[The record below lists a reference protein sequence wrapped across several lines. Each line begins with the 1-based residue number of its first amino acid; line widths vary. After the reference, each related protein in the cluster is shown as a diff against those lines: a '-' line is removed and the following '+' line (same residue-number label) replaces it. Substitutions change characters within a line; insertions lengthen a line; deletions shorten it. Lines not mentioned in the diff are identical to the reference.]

1 VNKTV
6 ERKLE
11 NAPGIYMTRTTCPYC
26 AVQCS
31 FDIVHDDHAALEMR
45 PTPECPVAHG
55 SVCKKGL
62 SALEVVNHAERLT
75 TPLVR
80 KNGILEPAS
89 WDEALERVVRGMQE
103 TRAKYGPNAYGVFG
117 GGSLTNEVVYLLGKL
132 ARVGLKTANIDYN
145 GRFCMSSAAAAT
157 REVYGLDR
165 GLPFPVEHLERAKC
179 IVLWGANLAET
190 LPPLS
195 QYISRAR
202 KNGAAVI
209 VIDPRAA
216 RTSFLATHIVQ
227 VQPGGDLALA
237 LALQNVIFESS
248 LERRE
253 FLENRTDG
261 WREVADSVSEFT
273 PEWAAERTGLEA
285 KQIRD
290 IARVIA
296 RRGLEEGGPI
306 PEGVVI
312 LSGRGP
318 EQQARGVDTVRAMI
332 HLALSVGGIYAPLT
346 GQGNGQGGREHGQ
359 KADQLPGYRSITDA
373 RDRLEVAHVWGIS
386 PDDLPG
392 KGLSAQELLEACSS
406 SVRGLLVLGSNPVV
420 SAPNALEI
428 TRKLEALDHLVVIDF
443 LPSETA
449 QLADVVLPGSMWLE
463 SDGTMTNFE
472 GRVLRRRKVTNPP
485 GQAWM
490 DWRILCDLGARL
502 GHPEKFA
509 YSGVESV
516 FNELA
521 RITKGAP
528 ADYSGITYKKL
539 GTKGV
544 FWPCPDL
551 KHLGLEYGGT
561 PEPFKIGFHHDDGR
575 AHLRPIAYRESL
587 EEPDLDYP
595 VRLTTGRHADQYQ
608 SGVQT
613 RRVPSLTRKV
623 THAEV
628 QIHPDLAAQYGF
640 EEDAEITLETRRG
653 SAQFTVTLNP
663 RIRQDTVFVPFH
675 WPGAGRA
682 NVLTNAALDP
692 VSRMPEFKVAA
703 VRLEKTPSSTQ
714 IKNTVQDGV
723 PVLEPALMSATH
735 ADQNAHSSLELVSSH
750 R

>member
-1 VNKTV
+1 MFLGLHPGRCFLNRAF
-6 ERKLE
+6 ERALE
-11 NAPGIYMTRTTCPYC
+11 QSAETRVTRTTCPYC

-31 FDIVHDDHAALEMR
+31 FDILHDDRALEMR
-45 PTPECPVAHG
+45 STPDCPVAHG

-62 SALEVVNHAERLT
+62 SALEVVDHPDRLT
-75 TPLVR
+75 APLVR
-80 KNGILEPAS
+80 RNGALEPAS
-89 WDEALERVVRGMQE
+89 WDEALDRVVSGMIA
-103 TRAKYGPNAYGVFG
+103 TRARYGPDAYGVFG
-117 GGSLTNEVVYLLGKL
+117 GGSLTNEVVYLLAKL

-165 GLPFPVEHLERAKC
+165 GLPFPVAQLERARC

-190 LPPLS
+190 LPPLA
-195 QYISRAR
+195 QYITRAR

-216 RTSFLATHIVQ
+216 RTSFLATHVLQ

-237 LALQNVIFESS
+237 LAMQNAIFEAG

-253 FLENRTDG
+253 FLENRTQG
-261 WREVADSVSEFT
+261 WREVAQSVEHCT
-273 PEWAAERTGLEA
+273 PEWAAERTGLTPEA
-285 KQIRD
+285 IRD

-318 EQQARGVDTVRAMI
+318 EQQARGVDTVRALI

-373 RDRLEVAHVWGIS
+373 RDRLEMARVWGVE
-386 PDDLPG
+386 PEDLPG
-392 KGLSAQELLEACSS
+392 KGLSAQELLEACGSA
-406 SVRGLLVLGSNPVV
+406 VHGLLVLGSNPVV
-420 SAPNALEI
+420 SAANAINVTRRLES
-428 TRKLEALDHLVVIDF
+428 LDHLVVIDF

-463 SDGTMTNFE
+463 SDGTMTNLE
-472 GRVLRRRKVTNPP
+472 GRVLRRREVTNPP
-485 GQAWM
+485 AQART

-509 YSGVESV
+509 FSNVESV
-516 FNELA
+516 FTEFA
-521 RITKGAP
+521 RATRGAP
-528 ADYSGITYKKL
+528 ADYSGMTYKKL
-539 GTKGV
+539 GTEGL

-551 KHLGLEYGGT
+551 KHLGIDYEGT
-561 PEPFKIGFHHDDGR
+561 PEPFKIGFHHADGR

-587 EEPDLDYP
+587 EEPDLNYP

-613 RRVPSLTRKV
+613 RRVASLTRKASR
-623 THAEV
+623 AEA
-628 QIHPDLAAQYGF
+628 QLHPKLAAQYGL
-640 EEDAEITLETRRG
+640 EEDSSVTLETRRG
-653 SAQFTVTLNP
+653 RATFAVSLNA
-663 RIRQDTVFVPFH
+663 RIREDTIFVPFH

-682 NVLTNAALDP
+682 NALTNAALDP

-703 VRLEKTPSSTQ
+703 VRLEKTPSGTQ
-714 IKNTVQDGV
+714 LNSAVPDGV
-723 PVLEPALMSATH
+723 LVPEPVLVGAVSA
-735 ADQNAHSSLELVSSH
+735 E
-750 R
+750 

>member
-1 VNKTV
+1 MRVAKQTPQP
-6 ERKLE
+6 EP
-11 NAPGIYMTRTTCPYC
+11 APQMTRTTCPYC

-31 FDIVHDDHAALEMR
+31 FDIAHDGEQALEMR

-75 TPLVR
+75 TPLLR
-80 KNGILEPAS
+80 KNGILEPAT

-103 TRAKYGPNAYGVFG
+103 TRAKYGPDAYGVFG
-117 GGSLTNEVVYLLGKL
+117 GGSLTNEVVYLLAKL
-132 ARVGLKTANIDYN
+132 ARVGLQTANIDYN

-165 GLPFPVEHLERAKC
+165 GLPFPVAHLERAKC

-216 RTSFLATHIVQ
+216 RTSFLATHILQ

-253 FLENRTDG
+253 FLENRTNG

-359 KADQLPGYRSITDA
+359 KADQLPGYRSILDA
-373 RDRLEVAHVWGIS
+373 RDRLEVARVWNIE
-386 PDDLPG
+386 PDELPG
-392 KGLSAQELLEACSS
+392 KGLSAQELLEACGDG
-406 SVRGLLVLGSNPVV
+406 VKGLLVLGSNPVV

-428 TRKLEALDHLVVIDF
+428 TRKLESLDHLVVIDF

-485 GQAWM
+485 GQAWT

-521 RITKGAP
+521 RTTRGAP

-539 GTKGV
+539 GTQGV

-551 KHLGLEYGGT
+551 KHLGLEYNGT

-587 EEPDLDYP
+587 EEPDLEYP

-623 THAEV
+623 NRAEV
-628 QIHPDLAAQYGF
+628 QIHPDLAAQYGL

-653 SAQFTVTLNP
+653 SAQFTVALNP
-663 RIRQDTVFVPFH
+663 RIRRDTVFVPFH

-682 NVLTNAALDP
+682 NVLTNAVLDP
-692 VSRMPEFKVAA
+692 TSRMPEFKVAA
-703 VRLEKTPSSTQ
+703 VRLEKTPLGTQ
-714 IKNTVQDGV
+714 IKNTVPDGV
-723 PVLEPALMSATH
+723 PVLEPALVSAAH
-735 ADQNAHSSLELVSSH
+735 ADQNTHPSLELTSSH